1 MELTEARQRHAEL
14 SEKLLDAQYRYHVL
28 DMPTLSDAEYDQGI
42 RTLNEI
48 EDQFPE
54 LRTPDSATQRVGGMI
69 STLFTPVTHLE
80 RLLSLDN
87 VFSHEEFGA
96 WADRAAK
103 LGGSGPYLCELKIDG
118 LAIDLVYERGRL
130 TSAATRGD
138 GRTGED
144 VTLNVKT
151 IKSVPDR
158 LTGDDVPELLE
169 VRGEVFLSEA
179 AFERLNESLQETGKP
194 AFANPRNAAAGSLR
208 QKDPRVT
215 ASRELGAIVHGIG
228 RVVGGSAGADGA
240 IVGSAAGP
248 SEKGHL
254 EGAPDT
260 QSGWYERLRAWGLPV
275 SDKYK
280 VFDDLAEVQAYI
292 DYYGDPGHRHETPYD
307 IDGVVVKIDPIET
320 QRAMGATSRA
330 PRWAIAYKYPPE
342 EVNTKLLDI
351 QVGVGRTG
359 RVTPFAV
366 MAPVIVSRST
376 VDRATL
382 HNEDE
387 VKRKGVLI
395 GDTVILRKA
404 GEVIP
409 EIVGPVAELR
419 TGDERE
425 FQFPRQCPE
434 CGTPLRRDEGE
445 VDWRCPNNVACPAQ
459 LRERLFYLAS
469 RSALDIEALGYE
481 AVVAL
486 LNDGLVANEGD
497 LFDLT
502 DEKLAASPFFVNKAG
517 GLKLVAHALLAN
529 LEEAKTRPL
538 WRMLVALSI
547 RHVGPTAARALADGF
562 GSLDAIASASPE
574 ALAIVDGVGPTI
586 AASIVEWFTVDWHQ
600 AIVRKWRAAG
610 VQLETPGF
618 DPSAAAGRLLAGVT
632 VVITGTL
639 PTYSRDEAAEAVRA
653 AGGKVSSSVSKKTS
667 FVVAGENAGSK
678 YDKAVELGVTILDE
692 PAFKRLLEAGPDA
705 LAAGGRLTS
714 LACPAHVLAAEMV
727 PRCLNSFD
735 VVNIW
740 LALLFAELASWSNVS
755 AYDPICT

>member
-1 MELTEARQRHAEL
+1 MDLTEARQRHAEL
-14 SEKLLDAQYRYHVL
+14 SEKLIDSQYRYHVL
-28 DMPTLSDAEYDQGI
+28 DSPTISDAEYDQGI
-42 RTLNEI
+42 HTLNEI

-54 LRTPDSATQRVGGMI
+54 LRTPDSATQKVGGVI

-87 VFSHEEFGA
+87 VFSHEEFGS

-103 LGGSGPYLCELKIDG
+103 LGGTGPYLCELKIDG

-130 TSAATRGD
+130 ASAATRGD

-151 IKSVPDR
+151 IKAIPDR

-169 VRGEVFLSEA
+169 VRGEVFLPEA
-179 AFERLNESLQETGKP
+179 AFDRLNESLQEAGKP
-194 AFANPRNAAAGSLR
+194 AFANPRNAGAGSLR

-215 ASRELGAIVHGIG
+215 ASRALGAIMHGIG
-228 RVVGGSAGADGA
+228 RVVGTAAEAANADADGVIA
-240 IVGSAAGP
+240 GSAAGP
-248 SEKGHL
+248 SAEGHL

-260 QSGWYERLRAWGLPV
+260 QSGWYERLRTWGLPV

-280 VFDDLAEVQAYI
+280 VVADLADVLAYI
-292 DYYGDPGHRHETPYD
+292 DYYSDSGHRHETPYE
-307 IDGVVVKIDPIET
+307 IDGVVVKIDPTET

-342 EVNTKLLDI
+342 EVNTRLLDI

-366 MAPVIVSRST
+366 MAPVLVSGST

-395 GDTVILRKA
+395 GDTVVLRKA

-409 EIVGPVAELR
+409 QVVGPVVELR

-434 CGTPLRRDEGE
+434 CGTPLRRDEAE

-481 AVVAL
+481 AVIAL
-486 LNDGLVANEGD
+486 LTDHLVTNEGD

-502 DEKLAASPFFVNKAG
+502 DEKLANSPFFVNKAG

-529 LEEAKTRPL
+529 LEEVKTRPL
-538 WRMLVALSI
+538 WRFLVALSV
-547 RHVGPTAARALADGF
+547 RHVGPTAARALAEAF
-562 GSLDAIASASPE
+562 GSLDAIATASPD

-586 AASIVEWFTVDWHQ
+586 AASVVEWFTVDWHQ
-600 AIVRKWRAAG
+600 AIVAKWRAAG
-610 VQLETPGF
+610 VQLATPGF
-618 DPSAAAGRLLAGVT
+618 DPSAAASRLLAGVS

-639 PTYSRDEAAEAVRA
+639 PNYTRDEAAEAVRA
-653 AGGKVSSSVSKKTS
+653 AGGKVTSAVSKKTS

-678 YDKAVELGVTILDE
+678 HDKAVELGVPILDE
-692 PAFKRLLEAGPDA
+692 AG
-705 LAAGGRLTS
+705 LAALLAGGPEAVTAES
-714 LACPAHVLAAEMV
+714 PAESPAE
-727 PRCLNSFD
+727 
-735 VVNIW
+735 
-740 LALLFAELASWSNVS
+740 
-755 AYDPICT
+755 

>member
-1 MELTEARQRHAEL
+1 MELTEARRRHAEL
-14 SEKLLDAQYRYHVL
+14 SEKLTDAQYRYHVL
-28 DMPTLSDAEYDQGI
+28 DSPTISDAEYDQGI
-42 RTLNEI
+42 RALNEI

-54 LRTPDSATQRVGGMI
+54 LRTPDSATQKVGGVI

-87 VFSHEEFGA
+87 VFSQEEFGS
-96 WADRAAK
+96 WTDRAAK
-103 LGGSGPYLCELKIDG
+103 LGGTGPYLCELKIDG

-130 TSAATRGD
+130 ASAATRGD

-151 IKSVPDR
+151 IKTVPDR

-179 AFERLNESLQETGKP
+179 SFDRLNESLQEAGKP

-208 QKDPRVT
+208 QKDPRIT
-215 ASRELGAIVHGIG
+215 ASRALGAIVHGIG
-228 RVVGGSAGADGA
+228 RVVGMADAASGADADGA

-248 SEKGHL
+248 SEEGHL
-254 EGAPDT
+254 EGAPDS

-275 SDKYK
+275 SDKYQ
-280 VFDDLAEVQAYI
+280 VVPDIDDVRAYI
-292 DYYGDPGHRHETPYD
+292 DYYSDPGHRHETPYE

-342 EVNTKLLDI
+342 EVTTKLLDI

-366 MAPVIVSRST
+366 MSPVKVSGST

-382 HNEDE
+382 HNEDT
-387 VKRKGVLI
+387 VKLKGVLI

-409 EIVGPVAELR
+409 EVVGPVVELR

-425 FQFPRQCPE
+425 FPFPRQCPE
-434 CGTPLRRDEGE
+434 CGTTLRRDEGE
-445 VDWRCPNNVACPAQ
+445 VDWRCPNAVACPAQ
-459 LRERLFYLAS
+459 LRERLFYLSS

-481 AVVAL
+481 AVAAL
-486 LNDGLVANEGD
+486 LSDGLVTNEGD

-529 LEEAKTRPL
+529 LDEAKTRPL
-538 WRMLVALSI
+538 WRILVALSI
-547 RHVGPTAARALADGF
+547 RHVGPTAARALAEAF
-562 GSLDAIASASPE
+562 GSLDAIAAASPD

-586 AASIVEWFTVDWHQ
+586 AKAVVEWFTVDWHQ
-600 AIVRKWRAAG
+600 EIVAKWRAAG

-639 PTYSRDEAAEAVRA
+639 LNLTRDEAAEAVRA

-667 FVVAGENAGSK
+667 FVVAGDNPGSK
-678 YDKAVELGVTILDE
+678 HDKAVELGVTILDE
-692 PAFKRLLEAGPDA
+692 PGLKRLLEGGPDA
-705 LAAGGRLTS
+705 IEA
-714 LACPAHVLAAEMV
+714 
-727 PRCLNSFD
+727 
-735 VVNIW
+735 
-740 LALLFAELASWSNVS
+740 
-755 AYDPICT
+755 

>member
-1 MELTEARQRHAEL
+1 MDLTEARQRHAEL

-28 DMPTLSDAEYDQGI
+28 DAPTISDIDYDTDL
-42 RTLNEI
+42 REVNRI
-48 EDQFPE
+48 EDEYPE
-54 LRTPDSATQRVGGMI
+54 LRTPDSPTQHVGGMI
-69 STLFTPVTHLE
+69 STQFTPVEHLE

-87 VFSHEEFGA
+87 VFSAEEFAG
-96 WADRAAK
+96 WSDRAAK
-103 LGGSGPYLCELKIDG
+103 LGGTGPYLCELKIDG

-151 IKSVPDR
+151 ITSVPDR
-158 LTGDDVPELLE
+158 LTGDDVPALLE
-169 VRGEVFLSEA
+169 VRGEVFLSAES
-179 AFERLNESLQETGKP
+179 FDRLNETLQEAGKP

-215 ASRELGAIVHGIG
+215 ASRALGAIVHGIG
-228 RVVGGSAGADGA
+228 RVVGTETGDGDA
-240 IVGSAAGP
+240 ITGEAAGP
-248 SEKGHL
+248 SEQGHL

-260 QSGWYERLRAWGLPV
+260 QSGWYERLRGWGLPV
-275 SDKYK
+275 SDKYQ
-280 VFDDLAEVQAYI
+280 VFLDLAEVQRYI
-292 DYYGDPGHRHETPYD
+292 DYYADPGHRHETPYD
-307 IDGVVVKIDPIET
+307 IDGVVVKIDPTEV

-351 QVGVGRTG
+351 RVGVGRTG

-366 MAPVIVSRST
+366 MTPVKVSGST

-409 EIVGPVAELR
+409 EVVGPVTELR

-425 FQFPRQCPE
+425 FEFPRQCPE
-434 CGTPLRRDEGE
+434 CGTTLRRDEGE
-445 VDWRCPNNVACPAQ
+445 VDWRCPNTVACPAQ

-486 LNDGLVANEGD
+486 LQDGLVRDEGD
-497 LFDLT
+497 LFYLT
-502 DEKLAASPFFVNKAG
+502 DEKLATSPFFVNKAG
-517 GLKLVAHALLAN
+517 GLKLVAHALILN

-538 WRMLVALSI
+538 WRILVALSI
-547 RHVGPTAARALADGF
+547 RHVGPTAARALAEAF
-562 GSLDAIASASPE
+562 GSVDAIAAASPD

-586 AASIVEWFTVDWHQ
+586 AASVAEWFTVDWH
-600 AIVRKWRAAG
+600 AEIVAKWRAAG

-618 DPSAAAGRLLAGVT
+618 DPSAAASRLLAGVT

-639 PTYSRDEAAEAVRA
+639 PNLSRDEAAEAVRA

-678 YDKAVELGVTILDE
+678 YDKAVELGVRILDE
-692 PAFKRLLEAGPDA
+692 AGLQTLLADGPDA
-705 LAAGGRLTS
+705 LPDA
-714 LACPAHVLAAEMV
+714 PATDA
-727 PRCLNSFD
+727 
-735 VVNIW
+735 
-740 LALLFAELASWSNVS
+740 
-755 AYDPICT
+755 

>member
-14 SEKLLDAQYRYHVL
+14 SEQLLDAQYRYHVL

-42 RTLNEI
+42 RALNEI

-87 VFSHEEFGA
+87 VFSHEEFSA
-96 WADRAAK
+96 WTDRATK
-103 LGGSGPYLCELKIDG
+103 LGGTGPYLCELKIDG

-151 IKSVPDR
+151 IKSIPDR
-158 LTGDDVPELLE
+158 LSGDDVPEIIE

-179 AFERLNESLQETGKP
+179 AFERLNETLQEAGKP

-228 RVVGGSAGADGA
+228 RVVGGSARADGA

-248 SEKGHL
+248 SEEGHL

-275 SDKYK
+275 SDRYK
-280 VFDDLAEVQAYI
+280 VIDGLAEVQAYI

-307 IDGVVVKIDPIET
+307 IDGVVVKIDPIEV

-409 EIVGPVAELR
+409 EVVGPVAELR

-425 FQFPRQCPE
+425 FQFPSQCPE

-486 LNDGLVANEGD
+486 LNDGLVTNEGD
-497 LFDLT
+497 IFDLT

-547 RHVGPTAARALADGF
+547 RHVGPTAARAVADGF

-586 AASIVEWFTVDWHQ
+586 AASVVEWFTVDWHA
-600 AIVRKWRAAG
+600 AIVAKWRAAG

-692 PAFKRLLEAGPDA
+692 PAFKRLLEGGPGA
-705 LAAGGRLTS
+705 
-714 LACPAHVLAAEMV
+714 
-727 PRCLNSFD
+727 
-735 VVNIW
+735 
-740 LALLFAELASWSNVS
+740 FADES
-755 AYDPICT
+755 AD

>member
-14 SEKLLDAQYRYHVL
+14 SERLIDAQYRYHVL
-28 DMPTLSDAEYDQGI
+28 DSPTISDGDYDAGI
-42 RTLNEI
+42 RELNDI
-48 EDQFPE
+48 EEQYPE
-54 LRTPDSATQRVGGMI
+54 LRTPDSATQKVGGMI

-87 VFSHEEFGA
+87 VFSHEEFSA
-96 WADRAAK
+96 WAERAAK
-103 LGGSGPYLCELKIDG
+103 LNGTGPYLCELKIDG
-118 LAIDLVYERGRL
+118 LAIDLVYQRGRL
-130 TSAATRGD
+130 IRAATRGD

-158 LTGDDVPELLE
+158 LMGDDVPELLE
-169 VRGEVFLSEA
+169 VRGEVFLPEA
-179 AFERLNESLQETGKP
+179 AFSRLNESLQEAGKP

-208 QKDPRVT
+208 QKDPRVI
-215 ASRELGAIVHGIG
+215 ASRALDAIVHGIG
-228 RVVGGSAGADGA
+228 RIEGSGEIAGAT
-240 IVGSAAGP
+240 AGP
-248 SEKGHL
+248 DAEGHL

-260 QSGWYERLRAWGLPV
+260 QSGWYGQLKEWGLPV
-275 SDKYK
+275 SDRFK
-280 VFDDLAEVQAYI
+280 VVSDLAEVLAYI
-292 DYYGDPGHRHETPYD
+292 DYYADPGHRHETAYE
-307 IDGVVVKIDPIET
+307 IDGVVVKIDPIEV

-342 EVNTKLLDI
+342 EVTTKLLDI
-351 QVGVGRTG
+351 RVGVGRTG
-359 RVTPFAV
+359 RVTPYAV
-366 MAPVIVSRST
+366 MAPVKVSGST

-382 HNEDE
+382 HNEDT
-387 VKRKGVLI
+387 VKLKGVLI

-409 EIVGPVAELR
+409 EVVGPVADLR

-425 FQFPRQCPE
+425 FPFPRECPE
-434 CGTPLRRDEGE
+434 CGTPLGRDEGE
-445 VDWRCPNNVACPAQ
+445 VDWRCPNTRACPAQ

-486 LNDGLVANEGD
+486 LNDGLVTDEGD

-538 WRMLVALSI
+538 WRILVALSI
-547 RHVGPTAARALADGF
+547 RHVGPTAARALAEAF
-562 GSLDAIASASPE
+562 GSLDAIATASPE

-586 AASIVEWFTVDWHQ
+586 AASTVEWFTVDWHR
-600 AIVRKWRAAG
+600 AIIEKWRAAG

-653 AGGKVSSSVSKKTS
+653 AGGKVSASVSKKTS
-667 FVVAGENAGSK
+667 FVVAGENAGTK
-678 YDKAVELGVTILDE
+678 YDKAVELGITILDE
-692 PAFKRLLEAGPDA
+692 PAFNRLLADGPDA
-705 LAAGGRLTS
+705 FGS
-714 LACPAHVLAAEMV
+714 
-727 PRCLNSFD
+727 
-735 VVNIW
+735 
-740 LALLFAELASWSNVS
+740 
-755 AYDPICT
+755 

>member
-14 SEKLLDAQYRYHVL
+14 SEQLLDAQYRYHVL
-28 DMPTLSDAEYDQGI
+28 DSPTISDAEYDQGI
-42 RTLNEI
+42 RTLNEL
-48 EDQFPE
+48 EDQYPE
-54 LRTPDSATQRVGGMI
+54 LRTPDSATQKVGGMI

-87 VFSHEEFGA
+87 VFSAEEFGA
-96 WADRAAK
+96 WADRAAR
-103 LGGSGPYLCELKIDG
+103 LGGTGPYLCELKIDG
-118 LAIDLVYERGRL
+118 LAIDLVYQRGRL
-130 TSAATRGD
+130 VSAATRGD

-151 IKSVPDR
+151 IKTIPAR

-169 VRGEVFLSEA
+169 VRGEVFLPGR
-179 AFERLNESLQETGKP
+179 AFERLNESLQEAGKP

-228 RVVGGSAGADGA
+228 RIEGSGKIAGAT
-240 IVGSAAGP
+240 AGP
-248 SEKGHL
+248 DAEGHL

-275 SDKYK
+275 SDKYQ
-280 VFDDLAEVQAYI
+280 VVSELAEVQAYI
-292 DYYGDPGHRHETPYD
+292 DYYADPGHRHETPYE
-307 IDGVVVKIDPIET
+307 IDGVVVKIDPT
-320 QRAMGATSRA
+320 QVQRTMGATSRA

-351 QVGVGRTG
+351 RVGVGRTG

-366 MAPVIVSRST
+366 MTPVKVSGST

-387 VKRKGVLI
+387 VNRKGVLI

-409 EIVGPVAELR
+409 EVVGPVAELR

-425 FQFPRQCPE
+425 FQFPRECPE
-434 CGTPLRRDEGE
+434 CGTPLRRDEAE
-445 VDWRCPNNVACPAQ
+445 VDWRCPNNAACPAQ

-486 LNDGLVANEGD
+486 LSDGLVTNEGD

-529 LEEAKTRPL
+529 LDEAKTRPL
-538 WRMLVALSI
+538 WRIIVALSI
-547 RHVGPTAARALADGF
+547 RHVGPTAARALADAF
-562 GSLDAIASASPE
+562 GSLDAIASASPD

-586 AASIVEWFTVDWHQ
+586 AASVLEWFTVDWHRS
-600 AIVRKWRAAG
+600 IVDKWRAAG

-618 DPSAAAGRLLAGVT
+618 DPSAAAARLLAGIT

-639 PTYSRDEAAEAVRA
+639 PTYSRDDAAEAVRA

-667 FVVAGENAGSK
+667 FVVAGENPGSK
-678 YDKAVELGVTILDE
+678 HDKAVELGVRILDE
-692 PAFKRLLEAGPDA
+692 PAFRLLLEGGPDA
-705 LAAGGRLTS
+705 
-714 LACPAHVLAAEMV
+714 V
-727 PRCLNSFD
+727 PE
-735 VVNIW
+735 
-740 LALLFAELASWSNVS
+740 A
-755 AYDPICT
+755 